1 MLESLSPR
9 ELEVLKQI
17 IEGATNLIIAKK
29 LYISVATTKAH
40 VSSIFRKLNVNN
52 RVVAAVKGA
61 FLLKDLEEKKKLSEN

>member
-1 MLESLSPR
+1 MIESLSPR

-29 LYISVATTKAH
+29 LYISVATAKAH
-40 VSSIFRKLNVNN
+40 VSSIYRKMNVNN

-61 FLLKDLEEKKKLSEN
+61 FMLKDLEDRKNAS

>member
-1 MLESLSPR
+1 MIESLSPR

-29 LYISVATTKAH
+29 LYISVATAKAH
-40 VSSIFRKLNVNN
+40 VSSIYRKMNVNN

-61 FLLKDLEEKKKLSEN
+61 FMLKDLEDKKNAS